1 MAETGLG
8 HGLLI
13 FLAAFNATPPP
24 VLTAAVVIAW
34 FAVRLSDAPSG
45 PMLLMI
51 ISMVLTFAIQAV
63 LMFASA
69 LSGGW

>member
-13 FLAAFNATPPP
+13 FPAAFDATPPL

-34 FAVRLSDAPSG
+34 FAVRLSDAPAAL
-45 PMLLMI
+45 MLLMTLA
-51 ISMVLTFAIQAV
+51 MVLTFAIQAV
-63 LMFASA
+63 LMFAPA
-69 LSGGW
+69 FSGGW